1 MNILFVILFL
11 MNFLRTLGIIVISY
25 YVLKF
30 VARLLFPVVVKKAMH
45 NMQERQSPT
54 RENKNEGEVTIETK
68 SDSQN
73 APATAKVN
81 MLTSRKSNN
90 KKSIR
95 RWCLSAGE
103 SAGSENLGSDVRGCQ
118 AQLCTECCMI
128 IND

>member
-1 MNILFVILFL
+1 

-68 SDSQN
+68 SDGQKRTRNSE
-73 APATAKVN
+73 
-81 MLTSRKSNN
+81 
-90 KKSIR
+90 
-95 RWCLSAGE
+95 GE
-103 SAGSENLGSDVRGCQ
+103 YVDFE
-118 AQLCTECCMI
+118 EI
-128 IND
+128 E